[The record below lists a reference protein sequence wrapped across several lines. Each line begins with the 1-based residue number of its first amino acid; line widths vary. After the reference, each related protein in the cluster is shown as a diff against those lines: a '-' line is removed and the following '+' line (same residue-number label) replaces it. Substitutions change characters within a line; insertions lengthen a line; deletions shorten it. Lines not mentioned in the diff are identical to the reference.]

1 MKKIDKIFKKCKIW
15 VWQTV
20 CQILILTL
28 VVLWECYREQ
38 NSPRRTEFQDLTTTR
53 DKILTVSFPPRVRCF
68 FRLQCSHYT
77 CKKLAFYII
86 NNKILKDISMASS
99 SAMSSVSAMSVRD
112 RIVAQVGQAQRFK
125 QKQEDEISISSAST
139 ISRVRSAIV

>member
-1 MKKIDKIFKKCKIW
+1 
-15 VWQTV
+15 
-20 CQILILTL
+20 
-28 VVLWECYREQ
+28 
-38 NSPRRTEFQDLTTTR
+38 
-53 DKILTVSFPPRVRCF
+53 
-68 FRLQCSHYT
+68 
-77 CKKLAFYII
+77 
-86 NNKILKDISMASS
+86 MASS